1 MGLSA
6 EHRRV
11 HIYDLCVYMHAL
23 ESALEM
29 GISVYTAFYF
39 LIWVL
44 ICLCSPIAFILNYS
58 CPDYPVLIN

>member
-39 LIWVL
+39 FDLGFNL
-44 ICLCSPIAFILNYS
+44 SLLLHLF
-58 CPDYPVLIN
+58 

>member
-29 GISVYTAFYF
+29 GISVYSLLFFDLGFNLSLFSYCIYF
-39 LIWVL
+39 KLQL
-44 ICLCSPIAFILNYS
+44 S
-58 CPDYPVLIN
+58 